1 MSQKTV
7 TLIMLIGGGLVFL
20 VSLTADWIN
29 IGTYPGFNYVQYA
42 GMAIGLV
49 FIAYGLQ
56 KIRTKNKSK

>member
-29 IGTYPGFNYVQYA
+29 IGTSPGFDYLQYA

>member
-1 MSQKTV
+1 
-7 TLIMLIGGGLVFL
+7 
-20 VSLTADWIN
+20 LTADWIN
-29 IGTYPGFNYVQYA
+29 IGTSPGFDYLQYA